1 MVKPTE
7 PQIKY
12 LKSFGITD
20 AEIDKMDFQKASDKL
35 NDLITRAK
43 QRSPNYTSSTSPK
56 VAGEPQAR
64 GNEPANASDF
74 KRLTDT
80 IKEFYG
86 DASSNTKKEEDSI
99 MKDWSSS
106 PEPPLPLTDKQI
118 NSFIV
123 IAQTKVAMAFDDKS
137 QLSQD
142 NQLVAMVFKALIDKQ
157 AQEFW
162 LTMTKYEYT
171 LKRKNIERVK
181 Q

>member
-1 MVKPTE
+1 MDDDEIIKKYQINAIETNYRFSEVNIPIVKKFMGE
-7 PQIKY
+7 ARADERAKVIK
-12 LKSFGITD
+12 D

-86 DASSNTKKEEDSI
+86 DASSNTKKE
-99 MKDWSSS
+99 M
-106 PEPPLPLTDKQI
+106 
-118 NSFIV
+118 
-123 IAQTKVAMAFDDKS
+123 M
-137 QLSQD
+137 
-142 NQLVAMVFKALIDKQ
+142 
-157 AQEFW
+157 
-162 LTMTKYEYT
+162 
-171 LKRKNIERVK
+171 
-181 Q
+181 